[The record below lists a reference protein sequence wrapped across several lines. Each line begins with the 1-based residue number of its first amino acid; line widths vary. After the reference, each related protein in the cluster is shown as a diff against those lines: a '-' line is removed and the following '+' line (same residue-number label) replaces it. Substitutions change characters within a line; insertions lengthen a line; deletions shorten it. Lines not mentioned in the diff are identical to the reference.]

1 MKNACLM
8 KNICLMKISCIIILI
23 SIVLSSFEVN
33 AQQREIKPLEIGAQA
48 PDFNLPGID
57 GRNYSLA
64 DFADYEV
71 LVVAFWANHCP
82 TAQAYEDRL
91 IEMVNKYRP
100 KGVGFVVISPNSPK
114 ALSVVELGY
123 SDLGDDLDDMKI
135 RAEDKGYN
143 FPYLYDGDDHQG
155 SIPYGPV
162 ATPHVFIFDN
172 ERKLRYRGRID
183 DTENPYIEPNTSDA
197 RDAIEALL
205 AGSEVPLKETP
216 SFGCS
221 IKWKWNYQRARDLDK
236 KWSEMTVSVEE
247 IDIEGIKKLIAN
259 DSENLRMINVWATW
273 CGPCI
278 VEFPDLVNIDR
289 MYSRR
294 NFEFI
299 SLSADI
305 PSRKNSVLSFLKKK
319 EAANRNYLYN
329 STDKYAL
336 IEAVDSE
343 WQGALPHTLLIAPG
357 GKIVARYAGVI
368 DPLTVKRDIV
378 GYLGRYYADN

>member
-1 MKNACLM
+1 M
-8 KNICLMKISCIIILI
+8 LI
-23 SIVLSSFEVN
+23 SSALISFEVH
-33 AQQREIKPLEIGAQA
+33 AQQREIKPLEIGAEA
-48 PDFNLPGID
+48 PDFDLPGID

-71 LVVAFWANHCP
+71 LFVVFWANHCP

-91 IEMVNKYRP
+91 IEMVNFYRP
-100 KGVGFVVISPNSPK
+100 KGVGFVAISPNAPN
-114 ALSVVELGY
+114 SVSLAELGY

-162 ATPHVFIFDN
+162 ATPHVFIFDS

-183 DTENPYIEPNTSDA
+183 DTENPYTEPNTSDA

-205 AGSEVPLKETP
+205 AGREVPLKETP

-221 IKWKWNYQRARDLDK
+221 IKWKWSDQWARSLEK
-236 KWSEMTVSVEE
+236 QWAEMPVTVEK
-247 IDIEGIKKLIAN
+247 IDIEGIKRLIAN
-259 DSENLRMINVWATW
+259 DSENLRLINVWATW

-278 VEFPDLVNIDR
+278 VEFSDLVSIDR
-289 MYSRR
+289 MYRGR

-299 SLSADI
+299 SLSADN
-305 PSRKNSVLSFLKKK
+305 PSRENSVLRFLENN

-336 IEAVDSE
+336 IEAVDRE

-357 GKIVARYAGVI
+357 GKLVARYAGII

-378 GYLGRYYADN
+378 SYLGRYFADD